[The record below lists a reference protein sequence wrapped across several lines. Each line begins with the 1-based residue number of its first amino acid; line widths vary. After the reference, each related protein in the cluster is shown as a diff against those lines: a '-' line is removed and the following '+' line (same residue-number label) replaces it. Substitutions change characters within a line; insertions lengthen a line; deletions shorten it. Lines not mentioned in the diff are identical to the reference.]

1 MQLEKLM
8 QKRAALDQKIEAAKV
23 AEKRKIAVADLAE
36 KAGILNLRDAVLE
49 TEFRKIAALADQ
61 KTE

>member
-8 QKRAALDQKIEAAKV
+8 QKRAALDKKIEVAKAAAK
-23 AEKRKIAVADLAE
+23 RKNEVADLAE
-36 KAGILNLRDAVLE
+36 RCGILNLRDAVLE
-49 TEFRKIAALADQ
+49 SEFHKIAALADQ

>member
-36 KAGILNLRDAVLE
+36 KAGILGLSDSILQ
-49 TEFRKIAALADQ
+49 TEFSKIRAAAEQ